1 MKKRMSFCQI
11 ISLEGDFLYVSMQTT
26 KVMKE
31 CLFMFLS
38 KMEI

>member
-11 ISLEGDFLYVSMQTT
+11 VSLEGDFLFVFMQTT
-26 KVMKE
+26 KVMKD

>member
-11 ISLEGDFLYVSMQTT
+11 VSLEGDFLFVFMQTT

-31 CLFMFLS
+31 
-38 KMEI
+38 

>member
-11 ISLEGDFLYVSMQTT
+11 VSLEGDFLFVFMRTT